1 MVVGMVMHGQS
12 EISSDSSDK
21 ALATQQPVPIT
32 MTELHGCLHG
42 HSETSSDISDKA
54 LSTQQPVPIT
64 MTGLQ
69 GHWHGGVWSFRA
81 FLHNSQC
88 PLQ

>member
-12 EISSDSSDK
+12 EISSDISDK
-21 ALATQQPVPIT
+21 ALATQQPVPVT

-54 LSTQQPVPIT
+54 LST
-64 MTGLQ
+64 
-69 GHWHGGVWSFRA
+69 
-81 FLHNSQC
+81 
-88 PLQ
+88 